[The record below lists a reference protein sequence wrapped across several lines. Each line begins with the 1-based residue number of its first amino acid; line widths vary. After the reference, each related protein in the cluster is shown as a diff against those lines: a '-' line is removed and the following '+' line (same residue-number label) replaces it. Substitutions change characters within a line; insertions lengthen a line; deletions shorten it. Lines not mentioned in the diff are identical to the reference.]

1 MMRKPG
7 MLLLILLVWD
17 ISGYGQLLEKD
28 SVLNI
33 FANWSSGDSVR
44 FDIYKSREKYEN
56 GERKST
62 GYSTT
67 PVTVQVLTASDSSY
81 TLRWKYQEGSVNGVK
96 ASEVLQNN
104 PILQLLSNLTYEFR
118 TNEMGSFVELTNWK
132 EVQKYVNS
140 MVDELL
146 KGKQGDASMEKISG
160 QMKQMFSSRESIEQ
174 VIAKDLQLVH
184 FLYGV
189 SLVKGDT
196 VLTDMELP
204 NILGGDTPLPATMRI
219 YFSGV
224 SNDGKTALVIAE
236 QFIDEARANDMI
248 RKSLEQMNQGG
259 KPIGDLPVFKMNNQ
273 FEFEVDT
280 QTGWMQKVRSTRTV
294 KTEKVQQVD
303 VQEFRLVK

>member
-96 ASEVLQNN
+96 ASEV
-104 PILQLLSNLTYEFR
+104 F
-118 TNEMGSFVELTNWK
+118 
-132 EVQKYVNS
+132 
-140 MVDELL
+140 
-146 KGKQGDASMEKISG
+146 
-160 QMKQMFSSRESIEQ
+160 
-174 VIAKDLQLVH
+174 
-184 FLYGV
+184 
-189 SLVKGDT
+189 
-196 VLTDMELP
+196 
-204 NILGGDTPLPATMRI
+204 
-219 YFSGV
+219 
-224 SNDGKTALVIAE
+224 
-236 QFIDEARANDMI
+236 
-248 RKSLEQMNQGG
+248 
-259 KPIGDLPVFKMNNQ
+259 
-273 FEFEVDT
+273 
-280 QTGWMQKVRSTRTV
+280 
-294 KTEKVQQVD
+294 
-303 VQEFRLVK
+303 